1 MVLVVPIVLSMTSPC
16 STNITS
22 LKDQLTELYERRTT
36 VDNLIRILK
45 RIERMQQRR
54 QVMPVP
60 RLAA

>member
-1 MVLVVPIVLSMTSPC
+1 MISPC

-45 RIERMQQRR
+45 RIERLQQRR